1 MLNLFRL
8 GKTLNYTDAAIIIG
22 KFFPDID
29 DKILNILQLN
39 ELSDSD
45 NGLISASIDQK
56 TNNISVFSF
65 RRVVNFKENKKH
77 LKWVLIPLLFI
88 LIFIFSGNGQLIT
101 ESSARIIDYNTEY
114 TPTAPFGFIISN
126 NDLECLQFEDFNLEV
141 NISGEKIPA
150 NVFIEI
156 DNNRFS
162 LVKDNITNF
171 HFLFKNVNKDIE
183 FNLFAD
189 GFYSSTYTLKSLLK
203 PSVSG
208 FSIFL
213 DYPKYTNLPDEILE
227 NIGDVI
233 IPEGTK
239 IKWDFDFKNTDSLFF
254 EIEKELEKYKI
265 YNNQLQINKYAK
277 SSLFYSVSTKN
288 NNVVSDKTNYKIAV
302 IKDEFPKI
310 DLESTLDSST
320 NQLFFSGDISD
331 DYSLKK
337 LVFSYSVSE
346 NDSAYSFS
354 EEIKINYLSNEKYY
368 HYLDVSSLNLN
379 PSDKLT
385 YYFEV
390 WDNDGVNGSKS
401 AKSFVG
407 LYKELSVEQ
416 IKENRDNENEKI
428 KDNLDESIKL
438 SLEIKK

>member
-156 DNNRFS
+156 D
-162 LVKDNITNF
+162 DN
-171 HFLFKNVNKDIE
+171 K
-183 FNLFAD
+183 FNL
-189 GFYSSTYTLKSLLK
+189 
-203 PSVSG
+203 
-208 FSIFL
+208 
-213 DYPKYTNLPDEILE
+213 
-227 NIGDVI
+227 
-233 IPEGTK
+233 
-239 IKWDFDFKNTDSLFF
+239 
-254 EIEKELEKYKI
+254 
-265 YNNQLQINKYAK
+265 
-277 SSLFYSVSTKN
+277 
-288 NNVVSDKTNYKIAV
+288 
-302 IKDEFPKI
+302 
-310 DLESTLDSST
+310 
-320 NQLFFSGDISD
+320 
-331 DYSLKK
+331 
-337 LVFSYSVSE
+337 
-346 NDSAYSFS
+346 
-354 EEIKINYLSNEKYY
+354 
-368 HYLDVSSLNLN
+368 
-379 PSDKLT
+379 
-385 YYFEV
+385 
-390 WDNDGVNGSKS
+390 
-401 AKSFVG
+401 
-407 LYKELSVEQ
+407 
-416 IKENRDNENEKI
+416 
-428 KDNLDESIKL
+428 
-438 SLEIKK
+438 